1 MSYLNEL
8 VKAYIITKN
17 DADDLKK
24 VASRQN
30 EEIKQIMST
39 NDLETFETDNGYTAR
54 YTVSTRTNI
63 DEDKLLTTL
72 KALNDLPDNLIKTK
86 QYVDMDVL
94 ENLMYRGDLDDDV
107 LEKISKC
114 ADEKEVVTLRISKT
128 KKGE

>member
-1 MSYLNEL
+1 MSSLNEL
-8 VKAYIITKN
+8 IKAYIVTKN

-30 EEIKQIMST
+30 EEIKQLMS
-39 NDLETFETDNGYTAR
+39 DADYETYETDNGYVAR
-54 YTVSTRTNI
+54 YCVSTRTNI

-94 ENLMYRGDLDDDV
+94 ENLMYRGDLDDDI
-107 LEKISKC
+107 LDKISKC
-114 ADEKEVVTLRISKT
+114 ADEKEVVTLRISK
-128 KKGE
+128 KKN